1 VEALTAQYA
10 EAAEPSSPSS
20 PSRFTPYIAPDS
32 LDENTAPQTN
42 DKILSLIESG
52 KNKPPEAPAT
62 NAPKLESGESRL
74 AALRVQ
80 LQTSEMLGDAT
91 SAAATPSNLDAAN
104 ADRMRQLELELA
116 AMDNEILS
124 AAPMTPREDIDALL
138 KKMDALDAVESSL
151 GGSSL
156 GGSSRGGGDEK
167 EEEEGVATA
176 ANPNQPV

>member
-1 VEALTAQYA
+1 MEALTAQYA

-91 SAAATPSNLDAAN
+91 SAAATPSNLDATN